1 MSNPVWTVEFSE
13 SARKTF
19 ASLTLADRQRIAKYV
34 TSRLEPCLAPEK
46 LGKALSGRFIGY
58 WRFRVGDYRL
68 IVKIVKGRMYIVIV
82 EISHR
87 SKVYR

>member
-13 SARKTF
+13 SARITF

-34 TSRLEPCLAPEK
+34 ISRLEPCLAPEK

-58 WRFRVGDYRL
+58 WRFRVGDHRL

-82 EISHR
+82 EIGHR